1 MYHKINNPIQT
12 YGPVQHKTGVCPAKF
27 RPTIFKMWGPKEQD
41 GLEGMHFAD
50 RCILTKLEKS
60 RLYLLSPIH
69 ACPRHDPW
77 AMCKQLSHVRAK
89 SEFLTL

>member
-1 MYHKINNPIQT
+1 MLRNARHTAYKEGAEIT
-12 YGPVQHKTGVCPAKF
+12 LSKRSYG
-27 RPTIFKMWGPKEQD
+27 GPKEQD
-41 GLEGMHFAD
+41 GLEGMHSAD